1 MPRNLG
7 SLHRVAVVVRN
18 PGKPA
23 IAAAVMAEVG
33 TLKTEATRAMKG
45 ILGIISP
52 LPEMGTLGIT
62 VAEMVQHSLHP
73 GTAGVAAAVA
83 TNNLHKQLM
92 ATNTI
97 IAAVNNRHNHI
108 QLSSAGKRAWVAQRA
123 PCGLAFLRNQT
134 RGCALLHS
142 LVCQEGC
149 KCDAEADRSDSGQTH

>member
-7 SLHRVAVVVRN
+7 TLHRVVVVVRN

-23 IAAAVMAEVG
+23 IVAAEAEVG
-33 TLKTEATRAMKG
+33 TLKTVAMRAMKG
-45 ILGIISP
+45 ILGIIRP
-52 LPEMGTLGIT
+52 LPEMGTLRIT
-62 VAEMVQHSLHP
+62 VAEMVQRSLNP
-73 GTAGVAAAVA
+73 DTAVVAAAVA

-108 QLSSAGKRAWVAQRA
+108 QPSSAVKMAWVAQRA

-142 LVCQEGC
+142 
-149 KCDAEADRSDSGQTH
+149 

>member
-7 SLHRVAVVVRN
+7 SLHRVAVVGRN
-18 PGKPA
+18 PGKPV

-33 TLKTEATRAMKG
+33 TLKTVATRAMKG
-45 ILGIISP
+45 ILGIITP

-73 GTAGVAAAVA
+73 DTAVVAAAA

-108 QLSSAGKRAWVAQRA
+108 QLSSAGKMAWVAQRA

-134 RGCALLHS
+134 RGCAHLHS
-142 LVCQEGC
+142 
-149 KCDAEADRSDSGQTH
+149 

>member
-7 SLHRVAVVVRN
+7 TLHRAAVVERN

-23 IAAAVMAEVG
+23 IAAAVKAEVG
-33 TLKTEATRAMKG
+33 TLKTVAMRAMKG

-52 LPEMGTLGIT
+52 LPEMGALGIT
-62 VAEMVQHSLHP
+62 VAEMVQHTLHP
-73 GTAGVAAAVA
+73 GTAVAVIVA

-108 QLSSAGKRAWVAQRA
+108 QPSSAVKMAWVAQRA

-134 RGCALLHS
+134 RGCAHLHS
-142 LVCQEGC
+142 
-149 KCDAEADRSDSGQTH
+149 

>member
-7 SLHRVAVVVRN
+7 TLHRVVVVVRN

-23 IAAAVMAEVG
+23 IVAAEAEVG
-33 TLKTEATRAMKG
+33 TLKTVAMRAMKG

-52 LPEMGTLGIT
+52 LPEMGALGIT
-62 VAEMVQHSLHP
+62 VAEMVQRSLHP
-73 GTAGVAAAVA
+73 DTAVAVIVA

-108 QLSSAGKRAWVAQRA
+108 RLLSAEKRAWVAQRA

-134 RGCALLHS
+134 RGCAHLHS
-142 LVCQEGC
+142 
-149 KCDAEADRSDSGQTH
+149 

>member
-7 SLHRVAVVVRN
+7 TLHRVVVVVRN

-23 IAAAVMAEVG
+23 IVAAEAEVG
-33 TLKTEATRAMKG
+33 TLKTVAMRAMKG

-52 LPEMGTLGIT
+52 LPEMGALGIT
-62 VAEMVQHSLHP
+62 VAVMVQRSLHP
-73 GTAGVAAAVA
+73 GTAIAAVAA
-83 TNNLHKQLM
+83 TNNLHRQLM

-108 QLSSAGKRAWVAQRA
+108 QLSSAGKMAWVAQRA

-134 RGCALLHS
+134 RGCAHLHS
-142 LVCQEGC
+142 
-149 KCDAEADRSDSGQTH
+149 

>member
-23 IAAAVMAEVG
+23 IAAGAEVG
-33 TLKTEATRAMKG
+33 TLKTVDMRAMKG

-52 LPEMGTLGIT
+52 LPEMETLGIT
-62 VAEMVQHSLHP
+62 VAEMVQRSLNP
-73 GTAGVAAAVA
+73 DTAIVAAAAAVA
-83 TNNLHKQLM
+83 TNNLHKELM

-123 PCGLAFLRNQT
+123 PCGLASLQNQT
-134 RGCALLHS
+134 RGCAHLHS

-149 KCDAEADRSDSGQTH
+149 ICDAEADRSDSGQTH

>member
-7 SLHRVAVVVRN
+7 SLHRVAVVERN
-18 PGKPA
+18 PGKPV

-33 TLKTEATRAMKG
+33 TLKTVATRAMKG

-62 VAEMVQHSLHP
+62 VAEMVQRSLNP
-73 GTAGVAAAVA
+73 DTAVVVIAA

-123 PCGLAFLRNQT
+123 PCGLASLQNQT
-134 RGCALLHS
+134 RGCAHLHS

-149 KCDAEADRSDSGQTH
+149 ICDAEADRSDSGQTH